1 MPSSSGVRITQSGR
15 LGRKVIEPADAVEVV
30 LSYYSP
36 LAWRIL
42 VATPIACLRAE
53 FTAEDIPLMA
63 IADGRPV
70 GEWAEAV
77 QQGTEHSGR
86 YVRDMVSSGQR
97 IEGPLV
103 CTCVGET
110 ADGNLQLRP
119 PYVVSDGWH
128 RGAAW
133 VLHQQANRLYP
144 IGVRVIATERAV
156 PLLGQA

>member
-1 MPSSSGVRITQSGR
+1 MDLTI
-15 LGRKVIEPADAVEVV
+15 LF
-30 LSYYSP
+30 LSMS
-36 LAWRIL
+36 
-42 VATPIACLRAE
+42 
-53 FTAEDIPLMA
+53 F
-63 IADGRPV
+63 
-70 GEWAEAV
+70 
-77 QQGTEHSGR
+77 
-86 YVRDMVSSGQR
+86 
-97 IEGPLV
+97 EGPLV

-156 PLLGQA
+156 PLLGQAWRLVSRAPQ